1 MNYIKRILRL
11 YENTK
16 ERAFSSWEIS
26 LFKSLN
32 RNKEKL
38 GTKKDYQSFISR
50 YLEASGMDPREAL
63 YYYYVYSSN
72 YRPDGQY
79 DEIKKGEQK
88 IPAFDDKAKR
98 TSNVRMGEFAQN
110 KIPFKGNNVEG
121 FWEKDL
127 YGEPQY
133 VITSYNWYPI
143 YIFKEGKW
151 YMVSES
157 YSPSTGK
164 QMGQTRIYK
173 NNTYMTAKEMAELR
187 KGKDVSE
194 IFKGKQENLT
204 SELKKLLMG
213 RQYQF
218 ATVYITP
225 AAQVENLPRGDYRIK
240 FSLNFIDKIGDD
252 TVIDIDIL
260 EVALK
265 NYQGQIVNRYSSNM
279 LNDDIKQSIEKSL
292 ISWLEEK
299 LDRSIRGVGNF
310 KIDTEFK
317 I

>member
-88 IPAFDDKAKR
+88 IPAFDNKAKR
-98 TSNVRMGEFAQN
+98 TSNIKMGEFAQN

-157 YSPSTGK
+157 YSSSTGK

-204 SELKKLLMG
+204 LELKKLLMG

-218 ATVYITP
+218 ATVYIDSP
-225 AAQVENLPRGDYRIK
+225 AQVENLPRGDYRIK

>member
-1 MNYIKRILRL
+1 
-11 YENTK
+11 
-16 ERAFSSWEIS
+16 
-26 LFKSLN
+26 
-32 RNKEKL
+32 
-38 GTKKDYQSFISR
+38 
-50 YLEASGMDPREAL
+50 MDPREAL

-98 TSNVRMGEFAQN
+98 TSNVKMGEFAQN

-157 YSPSTGK
+157 YSSSTGK
-164 QMGQTRIYK
+164 QMGQTGIYK

-225 AAQVENLPRGDYRIK
+225 AAQVENLPRGEYRIK

-265 NYQGQIVNRYSSNM
+265 DSQGQIVNRYSSNM
-279 LNDDIKQSIEKSL
+279 LNDDIKQLIEKSL
-292 ISWLEEK
+292 ISWLEKK
-299 LDRSIRGVGNF
+299 LDLSIRGVGNF

>member
-11 YENTK
+11 YETTN

-26 LFKSLN
+26 LFKLLN
-32 RNKEKL
+32 RNKDKL
-38 GTKKDYQSFISR
+38 ETKKDYQSFISR
-50 YLEASGMDPREAL
+50 YLEVSGMDPREAL

-72 YRPDGQY
+72 YRPDSQY
-79 DEIKKGEQK
+79 QEIKKGEQK
-88 IPAFDDKAKR
+88 IPAFEDKAKR
-98 TSNVRMGEFAQN
+98 TSNIRMSEFAQN

-151 YMVSES
+151 YIVSES
-157 YSPSTGK
+157 YSSSTGK
-164 QMGQTRIYK
+164 QIGQTRIYK
-173 NNTYMTAKEMAELR
+173 NTTYMTAKEMAELR
-187 KGKDVSE
+187 RGKDVSE

-225 AAQVENLPRGDYRIK
+225 PDIEENFPRGEYKIK

-265 NYQGQIVNRYSSNM
+265 DSQGRIVNRYSSNM
-279 LNDDIKQSIEKSL
+279 LNDRIKQLIEKSL
-292 ISWLEEK
+292 ISWLERK
-299 LDRSIRGVGNF
+299 LDLSIRDVANF

>member
-50 YLEASGMDPREAL
+50 YLQASGMDPREAL

-98 TSNVRMGEFAQN
+98 TSNVKMGEFAQN

-151 YMVSES
+151 YKVSES
-157 YSPSTGK
+157 YSSSTGK
-164 QMGQTRIYK
+164 QMGQTGIYK

-225 AAQVENLPRGDYRIK
+225 AAQVENLPRGEYRIK
-240 FSLNFIDKIGDD
+240 FSLNFIDKIGND

-265 NYQGQIVNRYSSNM
+265 DYQGQIVNRYSSNM
-279 LNDDIKQSIEKSL
+279 LNDDIKQLIEKSL
-292 ISWLEEK
+292 ISWLEKK